1 MALFSMTTFCSF
13 THAPWMF
20 STVEDALEMPLLIA
34 SSKLSFDVA
43 VISMTFATLMRLL
56 SLASERENQPRA

>member
-1 MALFSMTTFCSF
+1 
-13 THAPWMF
+13 MF